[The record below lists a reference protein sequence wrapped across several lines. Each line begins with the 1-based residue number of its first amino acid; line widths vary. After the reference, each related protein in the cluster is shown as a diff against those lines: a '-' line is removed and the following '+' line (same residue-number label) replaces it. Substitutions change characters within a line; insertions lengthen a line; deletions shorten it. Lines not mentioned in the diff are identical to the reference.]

1 MFRFPKKQRLCR
13 EKEIEKLFSNGNYF
27 SEKPFSVIW
36 SFEERQ
42 DSVFIK
48 SLIVVSK
55 KKVKLAVRRNAIKR
69 KIKEAYR
76 INKKQLECVLRRKDK
91 QLNLALI
98 YQNEETLDYMIIEEK
113 INLVFNRLFNLL

>member
-1 MFRFPKKQRLCR
+1 MFRFPKNQRLCS

-27 SEKPFSVIW
+27 SEKPFSVMW
-36 SFEERQ
+36 SFKEKH

-55 KKVKLAVRRNAIKR
+55 KKVKLAVTRNTIKR

-76 INKKQLECVLRRKDK
+76 INKKQLESVLKNKNK
-91 QLNLALI
+91 QLNLAVI
-98 YQNEETLDYMIIEEK
+98 YQHEEVLDYMIIEEK

>member
-98 YQNEETLDYMIIEEK
+98 YQHEETLDYMIIEEK

>member
-1 MFRFPKKQRLCR
+1 MFRFPKKQRLTR

-36 SFEERQ
+36 SFEKSHE
-42 DSVFIK
+42 SIFIK

-76 INKKQLECVLRRKDK
+76 INKKQLESILRKENK

-98 YQNEETLDYMIIEEK
+98 YQHDEILDYMIIEKK

>member
-76 INKKQLECVLRRKDK
+76 INKKQLECVLRMKDK

-98 YQNEETLDYMIIEEK
+98 YQHEETLDYMIIEEK